1 MSVQIAVRLA
11 TAQDVT
17 RIAALL
23 EANDLPTA
31 DLADSRPEFLILEQ
45 EAALV
50 GVGGLEL
57 FGEVA
62 LLRSVAV
69 ARDRQKTGLG
79 SRLLGELERHAAQR
93 GIRDLVLLTQ
103 TAERFFARRGYQP
116 IERSAIPRSL
126 QTTSEFRLLCPAS
139 AICMSKRLGGSST
152 ESA

>member
-1 MSVQIAVRLA
+1 MSVQIAARLA

-31 DLADSRPEFLILEQ
+31 DLVDSRPEFLVLEQ

-79 SRLLGELERHAAQR
+79 SSLLGELERHAAQR

-103 TAERFFARRGYQP
+103 TAERFFARHGYQR
-116 IERSAIPRSL
+116 IERSAVPGPL
-126 QTTSEFRLLCPAS
+126 QATPQFRLLCPAS
-139 AICMSKRLGGSST
+139 AICMSKRLVSST

>member
-1 MSVQIAVRLA
+1 MNVQIAVRLA

-31 DLADSRPEFLILEQ
+31 DLADSHPEFLILEQ

-57 FGEVA
+57 FGELA

-69 ARDRQKTGLG
+69 ARDRQKT
-79 SRLLGELERHAAQR
+79 GELERHAAQR

-103 TAERFFARRGYQP
+103 TAERFFARHGYQR
-116 IERSAIPRSL
+116 IERSAAPGPL
-126 QTTSEFRLLCPAS
+126 QTTPQFRLLCPAS
-139 AICMSKRLGGSST
+139 ATCMSKRLGVSST
-152 ESA
+152 EPV